1 MDISY
6 ILNQLGE
13 DRSTYFNAISP
24 PIIQTSNFMFDNV
37 ADFKKKIQD
46 EKANH
51 IYTRGNNPTVQILA
65 KKLAALEGAEDAL
78 LVASG
83 AAAIS
88 NSVIA
93 NVKVGDHV
101 VCVNNAYS
109 WANNLLKKLL
119 PRFGVST
126 TFIEGD
132 KIENFKNAIQEN
144 TTVFYLESP
153 SSLLFTLQDLKA
165 VSELAK
171 QHNITTILDNSYAS
185 PLSHSPIKQGIDI
198 VLHSATKH
206 IGGHSDVVAGVIASN
221 KAMIEKI
228 FHNEY
233 MTLGNILPPN
243 AAWLLL
249 RGLRT
254 IEIRIKRTSETT
266 QKIIQ
271 FLENRSEVS
280 HIFYPF
286 HKSHPQHD
294 LAWQQ
299 MRYPMPMFSLLFKTQ
314 EEEKIDAFCDALKSF
329 LLAVSWGGHESLAL
343 PVSVDKQGETL
354 YLVRF
359 YIGLESPEVLIED
372 IRQALDVL

>member
-1 MDISY
+1 
-6 ILNQLGE
+6 
-13 DRSTYFNAISP
+13 
-24 PIIQTSNFMFDNV
+24 MFDSV
-37 ADFKKKIQD
+37 ADFKKKRED
-46 EKANH
+46 EKNNH

-93 NVKVGDHV
+93 NVKAGDHV

-109 WANNLLKKLL
+109 WANHLLKKLL
-119 PRFGVST
+119 PRFGVTT

-132 KIENFKNAIQEN
+132 DINNFKNAIQDN
-144 TTVFYLESP
+144 TVLFYLESP
-153 SSLLFTLQDLKA
+153 SSLLFTLQDLKVVA
-165 VSELAK
+165 QLAK
-171 QHNITTILDNSYAS
+171 QHNIITILDNSYAS

-233 MTLGNILPPN
+233 MTLGNILAPN

-254 IEIRIKRTSETT
+254 IEIRIKRTSATT

-271 FLENRSEVS
+271 FLENRSEVAC
-280 HIFYPF
+280 IFYPF
-286 HKSHPQHD
+286 HQSHPQHD

-299 MRYPMPMFSLLFKTQ
+299 MRYPMPMFSVLFKNQ
-314 EEEKIDAFCDALKSF
+314 EEAKIDAFCDALEYF

-343 PVSVDKQGETL
+343 PLAVEHQGRSL

-359 YIGLESPEVLIED
+359 YIGLESEEVLIGD
-372 IRQALDVL
+372 IKKALNAL

>member
-6 ILNQLGE
+6 TLNQLGE
-13 DRSTYFNAISP
+13 DRFNYFNAISP
-24 PIIQTSNFMFDNV
+24 PIIQTSNFMFDSV
-37 ADFKKKIQD
+37 ADFKKKRED
-46 EKANH
+46 EKNNH

-93 NVKVGDHV
+93 NVKAGDHV

-109 WANNLLKKLL
+109 WANHLLKKLL
-119 PRFGVST
+119 PRFGVTT

-132 KIENFKNAIQEN
+132 DINNFKNAIQDN
-144 TTVFYLESP
+144 TVLFYLESP
-153 SSLLFTLQDLKA
+153 SSLLFTLQDLKVVA
-165 VSELAK
+165 QLAK
-171 QHNITTILDNSYAS
+171 QHNIITILDNSYAS

-233 MTLGNILPPN
+233 MTLGNILAPN

-254 IEIRIKRTSETT
+254 IEIRIKRTSATT

-271 FLENRSEVS
+271 FLENRSEVAC
-280 HIFYPF
+280 IFYPF
-286 HKSHPQHD
+286 HQSHPQHD

-299 MRYPMPMFSLLFKTQ
+299 MRYPMPMFSVLFKNQ
-314 EEEKIDAFCDALKSF
+314 EEAKIDAFCDALEYF

-343 PVSVDKQGETL
+343 PLAVEHQGKSL

-359 YIGLESPEVLIED
+359 YIGLESEEVLIGD
-372 IRQALDVL
+372 IKKALNAL